1 MNTTKKLSKAEKKAQ
16 ALNDARKA
24 KANRVPLAQQ
34 WANTLRSIT
43 VNTEVTVKVEPIS
56 EGIITPRA
64 SKTPVR
70 KNLYETVQINKVKPF
85 TIKEEVQETVVH
97 TRTTYTIKKVGIA
110 TGIDYSM
117 IDEDEFVGIER
128 VTPKGTRVDK
138 VYAESIES
146 IFMKLAE

>member
-1 MNTTKKLSKAEKKAQ
+1 MNTVKKLSKAEKKAQ

-24 KANRVPLAQQ
+24 KANRIPLAQQ

-43 VNTEVTVKVEPIS
+43 VNTEVTVKVDPIAVDL
-56 EGIITPRA
+56 TPRA
-64 SKTPVR
+64 SKPPVR
-70 KNLYETVQINKVKPF
+70 KNLFEAVQINKLKPF
-85 TIKEEVQETVVH
+85 TIQEEVKETVVH
-97 TRTTYTIKKVGIA
+97 TRTTYTIKKVGVA

-146 IFMKLAE
+146 TFMKLAE

>member
-1 MNTTKKLSKAEKKAQ
+1 MNTVKKLSKAEKKAQ

-56 EGIITPRA
+56 EGIIAPRA

-70 KNLYETVQINKVKPF
+70 KNLYEAVQINKVKPF
-85 TIKEEVQETVVH
+85 TIKEEVQETVV
-97 TRTTYTIKKVGIA
+97 RTTYSPKKVGVA